1 VAKTS
6 WPQAYAYVRQSEG
19 GNDDDKSDSGGRT
32 SRGITQSEYDAWCK
46 LNKSPSGDVWK
57 ASEATIQAIYYNQ
70 YWQPY
75 CDALPA
81 GIDYE
86 FFDMSVNMGPR
97 EATIILQRTIG
108 VTADGHFGVTTM
120 AAVRTQVNLKAF
132 LDKLTTQRNAFYVEL
147 AREQPKDRKFLK
159 GWQNR
164 DNAAELNAQ
173 RIASAQQNA
182 LVLAKVG

>member
-1 VAKTS
+1 MKQS
-6 WPQAYAYVRQSEG
+6 WVQAYGFVRQSEG
-19 GNDDDKSDSGGRT
+19 GNDDDPSDSGGRT

-57 ASEATIQAIYYNQ
+57 ASEPTIQAIYHNQ

-75 CDALPA
+75 CDSLPA

-86 FFDMSVNMGPR
+86 FFDMSVNMGQR
-97 EATIILQRTIG
+97 EATVILQRTVG
-108 VTADGHFGVTTM
+108 VASDGHFGVATM
-120 AAVRTQVNLKAF
+120 AAVRAQVNLKAF
-132 LDKLTTQRNAFYVEL
+132 LDKLSTQRNAFYVEL
-147 AREQPKDRKFLK
+147 VREHPKDTKFLR

-173 RIASAQQNA
+173 RIATAQQNA
-182 LVLAKVG
+182 LKVAKVG